1 MGLFA
6 LGAIFGTGIGP
17 VWAGF
22 VAGNPALEWRWI
34 QFIQAIY
41 TGGGF
46 LLLLVFLRE
55 TRGSVL
61 LTRKA
66 AKLRKETGDLRYR
79 AKAEAERASI
89 AILIRNSL
97 TRPLWSECWL
107 RRGLPAPPAHAPP
120 PIPAVLFTEPIV
132 SVFSL
137 WIAFLWG

>member
-97 TRPLWSECWL
+97 TRPLWSECFAGGRFLFSWCLSFGSSVWL
-107 RRGLPAPPAHAPP
+107 LATRAHH
-120 PIPAVLFTEPIV
+120 
-132 SVFSL
+132 
-137 WIAFLWG
+137 GCHR